1 MNNYNDFAITKVTK
15 DELYDIMQ
23 KKYEDATVFH
33 KFAPL
38 PLRDI
43 TR

>member
-23 KKYEDATVFH
+23 KKYEDGYRLSQICSVAFEG
-33 KFAPL
+33 
-38 PLRDI
+38 
-43 TR
+43 